1 MTIQALR
8 EQFKKETGMS
18 FAVYKSKYDEW
29 LEKKVIDSYEEMEYI
44 KKTNLETET
53 IKKEE
58 ENG

>member
-1 MTIQALR
+1 MLR

-29 LEKKVIDSYEEMEYI
+29 LEKKVIASYEEMECVE
-44 KKTNLETET
+44 KANLEAET

-58 ENG
+58 EENG